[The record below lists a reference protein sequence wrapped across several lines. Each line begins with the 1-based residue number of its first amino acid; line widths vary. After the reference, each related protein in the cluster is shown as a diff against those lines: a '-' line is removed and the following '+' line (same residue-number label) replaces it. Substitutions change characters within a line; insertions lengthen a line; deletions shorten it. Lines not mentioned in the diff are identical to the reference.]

1 MARHMARQALGKGFQ
16 ALIPKVQTTTP
27 ASEAKEGDGALMVKV
42 DDITPSPF
50 QPRRHFDEEQIQ
62 ELADSIRENGLMQ
75 PLVVRRM
82 NGSYELIAG
91 ERRLRAMRHLGR
103 KEVMV
108 VIQDASDVEVAK
120 LTLIENLQREDLSPI
135 EIAEQF
141 RKLQT
146 EFGMKQEEIA
156 RSVGKSR
163 VVVTNMMRLLDLDP
177 VVREMLEKAIITVG
191 HGKVLLQLK
200 DPKLQVE
207 AARRV
212 EKSSLTVRQTEA
224 LVAKLLAPEPKPA
237 PGREELPPVYRSI
250 CEQLSGDFGTK
261 VNISFRGKSN
271 GIIEIPYAGKEDLVR
286 ILQLFGISATL

>member
-1 MARHMARQALGKGFQ
+1 MARQALGKGFQ
-16 ALIPKVQTTTP
+16 ALIPKVQTPTP
-27 ASEAKEGDGALMVKV
+27 ATEAREGDGSLVVKV

-50 QPRRHFDEEQIQ
+50 QPRRHFDDEQIR

-108 VIQDASDVEVAK
+108 VIQDATDVEVAK
-120 LTLIENLQREDLSPI
+120 MTLIENLQREDLSPI

-163 VVVTNMMRLLDLDP
+163 VVVTNMMRLLDLEP
-177 VVREMLEKAIITVG
+177 EVREMLEKAVITVG

-200 DPKLQVE
+200 DPAVQLE

-237 PGREELPPVYRSI
+237 TGREELPQAYRDI

-271 GIIEIPYAGKEDLVR
+271 GIIEIPYTGKEDLVR
-286 ILQLFGISATL
+286 ILQIFGISASL

>member
-1 MARHMARQALGKGFQ
+1 MARQALGKGFQ

-286 ILQLFGISATL
+286 ILQLFGIIATL

>member
-1 MARHMARQALGKGFQ
+1 MARQALGKGFQ

>member
-1 MARHMARQALGKGFQ
+1 
-16 ALIPKVQTTTP
+16 
-27 ASEAKEGDGALMVKV
+27 MVKV

-62 ELADSIRENGLMQ
+62 ELADSIHENGLMQ